1 MKHEANLFLSNN
13 GSHKSA
19 LLLKW
24 SKRCRFSVGV
34 WLKDHWCGVF
44 ITLSSVLKQ
53 EVLRFLLLLRPL
65 TWNLIEKRQ
74 FLITIKLQADL
85 IWKYSL
91 IPLNTAY
98 AHRIFHCRLTSNIDL
113 KTRWT
118 QFVQECT
125 LSSVQ
130 SYEVVYFRVFQSQRR
145 PFLILKR
152 SIKLK

>member
-44 ITLSSVLKQ
+44 ITLSSILKQ
-53 EVLRFLLLLRPL
+53 EVLRLLLLLRPL

-98 AHRIFHCRLTSNIDL
+98 AHRIFHCRLTSNFDL
-113 KTRWT
+113 KLDRAGHNL
-118 QFVQECT
+118 CRSA
-125 LSSVQ
+125 LCR
-130 SYEVVYFRVFQSQRR
+130 VYKAMKWCISGFSKVNDD
-145 PFLILKR
+145 PF
-152 SIKLK
+152 